1 MRKNPSAKKVMVI
14 TVVTMSILM
23 TGCTANQRNNMR
35 QQGTQMQQQQQQ
47 QPWQQQQAQQPR
59 NVDNR
64 VQVANEAANKV
75 AEINGVQ
82 RANVLVTQRNAYVGA
97 VLDNNGQLTGEI
109 ENQIANQV
117 KATDPNIQN
126 VYVSTSP
133 ELVDRFNSYVA
144 DIQQGRP
151 VAGFVEQ
158 FNEITQRIFPN
169 AR

>member
-1 MRKNPSAKKVMVI
+1 MKINPSAKKVTIV

-23 TGCTANQRNNMR
+23 TGCTANQNNMR

-47 QPWQQQQAQQPR
+47 PWQQQQTQEPR

-64 VQVANEAANKV
+64 VQVANEAAAKV
-75 AEINGVQ
+75 AEINGIQ

-133 ELVDRFNSYVA
+133 ELVDRFNSYVV